1 MDKRLL
7 IAVVL
12 SVLVVVGYQEYLR
25 IYYPNPGRNPV
36 AEKFPQAPR
45 PRPDPE
51 AGAAPAPVPDA
62 LPEPEASGTP
72 PQADVTVETDLFVA
86 KIASRGGRLVSL
98 ALKSYRVSVDP
109 ASPPLEMV
117 KAKGGE
123 LPLGVVLRGERTV
136 ADRDVTYEPATRSLS
151 VGPDEE
157 KELVLRG
164 TLESGEAIEKRFVFR
179 GGVHAFDVGLEIGS
193 ELAGVREAALS
204 WTQRKAAAA
213 GDQHFVGAEAL
224 VGRKLVYLEDEDLT
238 EGVIF
243 PNPKDSSVPVGPV
256 QWGGY
261 ADSYFLSALAPKVEG
276 SARLWMKLRDR
287 TITTEVLVPFAAIAG
302 AGPEFTVYAGPKDL
316 DHLAPA
322 GHGLQRALDLG
333 WFSLLAEVLLRVL
346 KVFHQFTGNYGVDI
360 ILLTVLIKVLF
371 IPLTQKSFQSMQ
383 AMQKVQPEM
392 KKLQE
397 RFKDDREALNREM
410 MELYRRHKVNP
421 LGGCL
426 PMLLQMPVFIGL
438 YNALFYAVE
447 LRHAPFALWINDLS
461 APDRLPAIPAEP
473 LASVFGFDVRIPV
486 LTLLMGASM
495 LVQQRMTPAMG
506 DPMQQRMMM
515 LMPIVFTVMFVSFP
529 SGLVLYWLVNNV
541 LTIAQQSM
549 MQRSV
554 AK

>member
-7 IAVVL
+7 LAVVL

-25 IYYPNPGRNPV
+25 IYFPTPV
-36 AEKFPQAPR
+36 RSPTAAKFATPAPDAAETASGSPLPVPAPDSL
-45 PRPDPE
+45 PDPE
-51 AGAAPAPVPDA
+51 GPAAM
-62 LPEPEASGTP
+62 PE
-72 PQADVTVETDLFVA
+72 ADVTVETDVFVA
-86 KIASRGGRLVSL
+86 KIASRGGRLASL

-117 KAKGGE
+117 APAGGE
-123 LPLGVVLRGERTV
+123 LPLGIVLRGDRTIS
-136 ADRDVTYEPATRSLS
+136 DRDVAYEAATRTLV
-151 VGPDEE
+151 VGAGEE

-164 TLESGEAIEKRFVFR
+164 RLESGATIEKRFVFR
-179 GGVHAFDVGLEIGS
+179 GGVHAFDVGIEV
-193 ELAGVREAALS
+193 AREAAAREAGLS
-204 WTQRKAAAA
+204 WTQRRAAPSD
-213 GDQHFVGAEAL
+213 GQHFVGAEAL
-224 VGRKLVYLEDEDLT
+224 VGRKLLYLEDEDLA

-243 PNPKDSSVPVGPV
+243 PNPKDSSSPVGPV

-261 ADSYFLSALAPKVEG
+261 ADSYFLSALAPNVEG
-276 SARLWMKLRDR
+276 SSRLWLKLRDGA
-287 TITTEVLVPFAAIAG
+287 ITTEVLVPFDAVHAAA
-302 AGPEFTVYAGPKDL
+302 PEFTVYVGPKDL

-346 KVFHQFTGNYGVDI
+346 KVFHRFTGNYGLDI

-371 IPLTQKSFQSMQ
+371 IPLTQKSFKSMQ

-473 LASVFGFDVRIPV
+473 LATLFGFDVRIPV

-495 LVQQRMTPAMG
+495 IVQQRMTPAMG

-515 LMPIVFTVMFVSFP
+515 LMPVVFTVMFVSFP

-541 LTIAQQSM
+541 LTIAQQAV
-549 MQRSV
+549 MQRSA

>member
-1 MDKRLL
+1 
-7 IAVVL
+7 
-12 SVLVVVGYQEYLR
+12 
-25 IYYPNPGRNPV
+25 
-36 AEKFPQAPR
+36 
-45 PRPDPE
+45 
-51 AGAAPAPVPDA
+51 
-62 LPEPEASGTP
+62 
-72 PQADVTVETDLFVA
+72 
-86 KIASRGGRLVSL
+86 
-98 ALKSYRVSVDP
+98 
-109 ASPPLEMV
+109 
-117 KAKGGE
+117 
-123 LPLGVVLRGERTV
+123 
-136 ADRDVTYEPATRSLS
+136 
-151 VGPDEE
+151 
-157 KELVLRG
+157 
-164 TLESGEAIEKRFVFR
+164 
-179 GGVHAFDVGLEIGS
+179 
-193 ELAGVREAALS
+193 
-204 WTQRKAAAA
+204 
-213 GDQHFVGAEAL
+213 
-224 VGRKLVYLEDEDLT
+224 
-238 EGVIF
+238 
-243 PNPKDSSVPVGPV
+243 
-256 QWGGY
+256 
-261 ADSYFLSALAPKVEG
+261 
-276 SARLWMKLRDR
+276 
-287 TITTEVLVPFAAIAG
+287 VLVPFDAVHAAA
-302 AGPEFTVYAGPKDL
+302 PEFTVYVGPKDL

-346 KVFHQFTGNYGVDI
+346 KVFHRFTGNYGLDI

-371 IPLTQKSFQSMQ
+371 IPLTQKSFKSMQ

-473 LASVFGFDVRIPV
+473 LATLFGFDVRIPV

-495 LVQQRMTPAMG
+495 IVQQRMTPAMG

-515 LMPIVFTVMFVSFP
+515 LMPVVFTVMFVSFP

-541 LTIAQQSM
+541 LTIAQQAV
-549 MQRSV
+549 MQRSA